1 MGKRKIPPKEQG
13 KQRKVQNSGRLQD
26 GRTSQGNR
34 RTQNG
39 RSTQGNQRPQVDR
52 RAQNSRNEFEDPY
65 YNPAKSLANNRK
77 NSAQSVKSA
86 KSSKRSEHR
95 VKTRK
100 KDTLG
105 LILAGMQG
113 LTSIVFMVMLLI
125 LGILPAEY
133 LGIIAV
139 VLLLLFGVTL
149 ATQLRKSGK
158 HIGGKI
164 FCFFVM
170 ILLLFAT
177 YYIGKAN
184 GALGEI
190 SGGSYKVDNMVVAV
204 LSEDT
209 AETIDDASAYT
220 FGVQYTMG
228 GEDVRAA
235 VADINEKLGTE
246 IQVVEYQN
254 LSEQAQALHDG
265 QVQAIIYNEGYT
277 GILQE
282 TFENYSQNVKII
294 YQHRIKKEL
303 DNTAAEVEVKKDTFS
318 VFISGIDVFGPIET
332 NSRSDVNIVATI
344 NPTTHQ
350 ILLTTTPRDYYV
362 EIPGV
367 SGGQK
372 DKLTH
377 AGIYGVDASMRTLSQ
392 LYDTE
397 IPFYARVNFTSLIE
411 IVDQLG
417 GVDVESELAF
427 TTSADSGLV
436 MDVVQGTNHFNG
448 EQALAFSRER
458 KNIEGGDNQRGKN
471 QQAVITGLIKKM
483 ISPAMLVNANG
494 IINSVSGNVETNMS
508 QDQIQDLIKDQLSEG
523 KGWNIYSVAAY
534 GTGDEQVCFSYGGGP
549 LYVMQPDQVS
559 VDMIRSMIDRV
570 ENGETL
576 EGSEIAQ

>member
-1 MGKRKIPPKEQG
+1 MKKKKGTPKEFN
-13 KQRKVQNSGRLQD
+13 KQKKLEKNVRRSLDIEKSFKGNNKEEGRYY
-26 GRTSQGNR
+26 
-34 RTQNG
+34 
-39 RSTQGNQRPQVDR
+39 
-52 RAQNSRNEFEDPY
+52 EEIY
-65 YNPAKSLANNRK
+65 YNPAKSVSGNRSDLRTKKKALGNRK
-77 NSAQSVKSA
+77 GNAR
-86 KSSKRSEHR
+86 KRN
-95 VKTRK
+95 K
-100 KDTLG
+100 KDVLG
-105 LILAGMQG
+105 LSLAGLQG
-113 LTSIVFMVMLLI
+113 LISMVFMVMLFI
-125 LGILPAEY
+125 LDMLPIGY

-139 VLLLLFGVTL
+139 ILLLLLGITL
-149 ATQLRKSGK
+149 ATQLRKRGRR
-158 HIGGKI
+158 IGGKVFSLFI
-164 FCFFVM
+164 M
-170 ILLLFAT
+170 ILLLFTT
-177 YYIGKAN
+177 YYIGKAK

-190 SGGSYKVDNMVVAV
+190 SGGSYKVDNMLVAV
-204 LSEDT
+204 LVNDD
-209 AETIDDASAYT
+209 AEVIDDTVAYK
-220 FGVQYTMG
+220 FGVQYTMSG
-228 GEDVRAA
+228 DDVRSA

-246 IQVVEYQN
+246 IQTVEYRS

-277 GILQE
+277 GILE
-282 TFENYSQNVKII
+282 EAFENYSKNVKVI
-294 YQHRIKKEL
+294 YQHSIKKEL
-303 DNTAAEVEVKKDTFS
+303 DNTAAQVEVKKDTFS

-362 EIPGV
+362 EIPGI

-417 GVDVESELAF
+417 GVDVESEFAF
-427 TTSADSGLV
+427 TTSEDSGLV
-436 MDVVQGTNHFNG
+436 MDVAQGTNHFNG
-448 EQALAFSRER
+448 QQALAFSRER
-458 KNIEGGDNQRGKN
+458 QNIEGGDNQRGKN

-508 QDQIQDLIKDQLSEG
+508 QDQIQDLIKDQLAQG
-523 KGWNIYSVAAY
+523 KAWNIYSVAAA
-534 GTGDEQVCFSYGGGP
+534 GTGDEQVCFSYGGGA
-549 LYVMQPDQVS
+549 LYVMQPDQAS
-559 VDMIRSMIDRV
+559 VDTIRSLIDRV

>member
-1 MGKRKIPPKEQG
+1 MAG
-13 KQRKVQNSGRLQD
+13 
-26 GRTSQGNR
+26 
-34 RTQNG
+34 
-39 RSTQGNQRPQVDR
+39 DR
-52 RAQNSRNEFEDPY
+52 RGSGTNK
-65 YNPAKSLANNRK
+65 KSSENRK
-77 NSAQSVKSA
+77 ETVRKG
-86 KSSKRSEHR
+86 K
-95 VKTRK
+95 K
-100 KDTLG
+100 KDVLG
-105 LILAGMQG
+105 LILAGLQG
-113 LTSIVFMVMLLI
+113 LVSVVFMVMLFI
-125 LGILPAEY
+125 LDMLPIEY

-139 VLLLLFGVTL
+139 ILLLLFGITL
-149 ATQLRKSGK
+149 ATQLRKKGR

-164 FCFFVM
+164 FSFFIM

-184 GALGEI
+184 GALGKI

-204 LSEDT
+204 LADDGAEKIED
-209 AETIDDASAYT
+209 AASYT
-220 FGVQYTMG
+220 FGVQYAMSG
-228 GEDVRAA
+228 DDVRSA

-246 IQVVEYQN
+246 IQTVEYRS

-277 GILQE
+277 GILE
-282 TFENYSQNVKII
+282 EAFENYSKNVKVI
-294 YQHRIKKEL
+294 YQHSIKKEL
-303 DNTAAEVEVKKDTFS
+303 DNTAAQVEVKKDTFS

-362 EIPGV
+362 EIPGI

-417 GVDVESELAF
+417 GVDVESEFAF
-427 TTSADSGLV
+427 TTSEDSGLV
-436 MDVVQGTNHFNG
+436 MDVAQGTNHFNG
-448 EQALAFSRER
+448 QQALAFSRER
-458 KNIEGGDNQRGKN
+458 QNIEGGDNQRGKN

-508 QDQIQDLIKDQLSEG
+508 QDQIQDLIKDQLTQG
-523 KGWNIYSVAAY
+523 KAWNIYSVAAA
-534 GTGDEQVCFSYGGGP
+534 GTGDEQVCFSYGGGA
-549 LYVMQPDQVS
+549 LYVMQPDQAS
-559 VDMIRSMIDRV
+559 VDTIRSLIDRV

>member
-1 MGKRKIPPKEQG
+1 MKKKKRTPKEFN
-13 KQRKVQNSGRLQD
+13 KQKKLEKNVRRSLDIEKSFKGNNKEEGRYY
-26 GRTSQGNR
+26 
-34 RTQNG
+34 
-39 RSTQGNQRPQVDR
+39 
-52 RAQNSRNEFEDPY
+52 EEIY
-65 YNPAKSLANNRK
+65 YNPAKSVSGNRSDLGTKKKALGNRK
-77 NSAQSVKSA
+77 GNAR
-86 KSSKRSEHR
+86 KRN
-95 VKTRK
+95 K
-100 KDTLG
+100 KDVLG
-105 LILAGMQG
+105 LSLAGLQG
-113 LTSIVFMVMLLI
+113 LISVVFMVMLFI
-125 LGILPAEY
+125 LDMLPIGY

-139 VLLLLFGVTL
+139 ILLLLLGITL
-149 ATQLRKSGK
+149 ATQLRKRGRR
-158 HIGGKI
+158 IGGKVFSLFI
-164 FCFFVM
+164 M
-170 ILLLFAT
+170 ILLLFTT
-177 YYIGKAN
+177 YYIGKAK

-204 LSEDT
+204 LVNDD
-209 AETIDDASAYT
+209 AEVIDDTVAYK
-220 FGVQYTMG
+220 FGVQYTMSG
-228 GEDVRAA
+228 DDVRSA

-246 IQVVEYQN
+246 IQTVEYRS

-277 GILQE
+277 GILE
-282 TFENYSQNVKII
+282 EAFENYSKNVKVI
-294 YQHRIKKEL
+294 YQHSIKKEL
-303 DNTAAEVEVKKDTFS
+303 DNTAAQVEVKKDTFS

-362 EIPGV
+362 EIPGI

-417 GVDVESELAF
+417 GVDVESEFAF
-427 TTSADSGLV
+427 TTSEDSGLV
-436 MDVVQGTNHFNG
+436 MDVAQGTNHFNG
-448 EQALAFSRER
+448 QQALAFSRER
-458 KNIEGGDNQRGKN
+458 QNIEGGDNQRGKN

-508 QDQIQDLIKDQLSEG
+508 QDQIQDLIKDQLAQG
-523 KGWNIYSVAAY
+523 KAWNIYSVAAA
-534 GTGDEQVCFSYGGGP
+534 GTGDEQVCFSYGGGA
-549 LYVMQPDQVS
+549 LYVMQPDQAS
-559 VDMIRSMIDRV
+559 VDTIRSLIDRV

>member
-1 MGKRKIPPKEQG
+1 MLG
-13 KQRKVQNSGRLQD
+13 L
-26 GRTSQGNR
+26 
-34 RTQNG
+34 
-39 RSTQGNQRPQVDR
+39 
-52 RAQNSRNEFEDPY
+52 
-65 YNPAKSLANNRK
+65 SLAGL
-77 NSAQSVKSA
+77 Q
-86 KSSKRSEHR
+86 
-95 VKTRK
+95 
-100 KDTLG
+100 G
-105 LILAGMQG
+105 LISM
-113 LTSIVFMVMLLI
+113 VFMVMLFI
-125 LGILPAEY
+125 LDMLPIGY

-139 VLLLLFGVTL
+139 ILLLLLGITL
-149 ATQLRKSGK
+149 ATQLRKRGRR
-158 HIGGKI
+158 IGGKVFSLFI
-164 FCFFVM
+164 M
-170 ILLLFAT
+170 ILLLFTT
-177 YYIGKAN
+177 YYIGKAK

-190 SGGSYKVDNMVVAV
+190 SGGSYKVDNMLVAV
-204 LSEDT
+204 LVNDD
-209 AETIDDASAYT
+209 AEVIDDTVAYK
-220 FGVQYTMG
+220 FGVQYTMSG
-228 GEDVRAA
+228 DDVRSA

-246 IQVVEYQN
+246 IQTVEYGS

-277 GILQE
+277 GILE
-282 TFENYSQNVKII
+282 EAFENYSKNVKVI
-294 YQHRIKKEL
+294 YQHSIKKEL
-303 DNTAAEVEVKKDTFS
+303 DNTAAQVEVKKDTFS

-362 EIPGV
+362 EIPGI

-417 GVDVESELAF
+417 GVDVESEFAF
-427 TTSADSGLV
+427 TTSEDSGLV
-436 MDVVQGTNHFNG
+436 MDVAQGTNHFNG
-448 EQALAFSRER
+448 QQALAFSRER
-458 KNIEGGDNQRGKN
+458 QNIEGGDNQRGKN

-508 QDQIQDLIKDQLSEG
+508 QDQIQDLIKDQLAQG
-523 KGWNIYSVAAY
+523 KAWNIYSVAAA
-534 GTGDEQVCFSYGGGP
+534 GTGDEQVCFSYGGGA

-559 VDMIRSMIDRV
+559 VDTIRSLIDRV

>member
-1 MGKRKIPPKEQG
+1 MGKREMPAKEHRT
-13 KQRKVQNSGRLQD
+13 QRRPQD
-26 GRTSQGNR
+26 SRKSQDNRRPRDSRRMQDSRKPQGNR
-34 RTQNG
+34 R
-39 RSTQGNQRPQVDR
+39 PEK
-52 RAQNSRNEFEDPY
+52 SREELEEVY
-65 YNPAKSLANNRK
+65 YNPAKSMAGDRRGSGTNKKSSGNRK
-77 NSAQSVKSA
+77 ETVRKG
-86 KSSKRSEHR
+86 K
-95 VKTRK
+95 K
-100 KDTLG
+100 KDVLG
-105 LILAGMQG
+105 LILAGLQG
-113 LTSIVFMVMLLI
+113 LVSVVFMVMLFI
-125 LGILPAEY
+125 LDMLPIEY

-139 VLLLLFGVTL
+139 ILLLLFGITL
-149 ATQLRKSGK
+149 ATQLRKKGR

-164 FCFFVM
+164 FSFFIM

-184 GALGEI
+184 GALGKI

-204 LSEDT
+204 LADDGADKIED
-209 AETIDDASAYT
+209 AAAYT
-220 FGVQYTMG
+220 FGVQYAMSG
-228 GEDVRAA
+228 DDVRSA

-246 IQVVEYQN
+246 IQTVEYRS

-277 GILQE
+277 GILE
-282 TFENYSQNVKII
+282 EAFENYSKNVKVI
-294 YQHRIKKEL
+294 YQHSIKKEL
-303 DNTAAEVEVKKDTFS
+303 DNTAAQVEVKKDTFS

-362 EIPGV
+362 EIPGI

-417 GVDVESELAF
+417 GVDVESEFAF
-427 TTSADSGLV
+427 TTSEDSGLV
-436 MDVVQGTNHFNG
+436 MDVAQGTNHFNG
-448 EQALAFSRER
+448 QQALAFSRER
-458 KNIEGGDNQRGKN
+458 QNIEGGDNQRGKN

-508 QDQIQDLIKDQLSEG
+508 QDQIQDLIKDQLAQG
-523 KGWNIYSVAAY
+523 KAWNIYSVAAA
-534 GTGDEQVCFSYGGGP
+534 GTGDEQVCFSYGGGA
-549 LYVMQPDQVS
+549 LYVMQPDQAS
-559 VDMIRSMIDRV
+559 VDTIRSLIDRV

>member
-1 MGKRKIPPKEQG
+1 MGKREMPAKEHRT
-13 KQRKVQNSGRLQD
+13 QRRPQD
-26 GRTSQGNR
+26 SRKSQDNRRPRDSRRMQDSRKPQGNR
-34 RTQNG
+34 R
-39 RSTQGNQRPQVDR
+39 PEK
-52 RAQNSRNEFEDPY
+52 SREELEEVY
-65 YNPAKSLANNRK
+65 YNPAKSMAGDRRGSGTNKKSSGNRK
-77 NSAQSVKSA
+77 ETVRKG
-86 KSSKRSEHR
+86 K
-95 VKTRK
+95 K
-100 KDTLG
+100 KDVLG
-105 LILAGMQG
+105 LILAGLQG
-113 LTSIVFMVMLLI
+113 LVSVVFMVMLFI
-125 LGILPAEY
+125 LDMLPIEY

-139 VLLLLFGVTL
+139 ILLLLFGITL
-149 ATQLRKSGK
+149 ATQLRKKGR

-164 FCFFVM
+164 FSFFIM

-184 GALGEI
+184 GALGKI

-204 LSEDT
+204 LADDGADKIED
-209 AETIDDASAYT
+209 AALYT
-220 FGVQYTMG
+220 FGVQYAMSG
-228 GEDVRAA
+228 DDVRSA

-246 IQVVEYQN
+246 IQTVEYRS

-277 GILQE
+277 GILE
-282 TFENYSQNVKII
+282 EAFENYSKNVKVI
-294 YQHRIKKEL
+294 YQHSIKKEL
-303 DNTAAEVEVKKDTFS
+303 DNTAAQVEVKKDTFS

-362 EIPGV
+362 EIPGI

-417 GVDVESELAF
+417 GVDVESEFAF
-427 TTSADSGLV
+427 TTSEDSGLV
-436 MDVVQGTNHFNG
+436 MDVAQGTNHFNG
-448 EQALAFSRER
+448 QQALAFSRER
-458 KNIEGGDNQRGKN
+458 QNIEGGDNQRGKN

-508 QDQIQDLIKDQLSEG
+508 QDQIQDLIKDQLAQG
-523 KGWNIYSVAAY
+523 KAWNIYSVAAA
-534 GTGDEQVCFSYGGGP
+534 GTGDEQVCFSYGGGA
-549 LYVMQPDQVS
+549 LYVMQPDQAS
-559 VDMIRSMIDRV
+559 VDTIRSLIDRV

>member
-1 MGKRKIPPKEQG
+1 MGKREMPAKEHRT
-13 KQRKVQNSGRLQD
+13 QRRPQD
-26 GRTSQGNR
+26 SRKSQDNRRPRDSR
-34 RTQNG
+34 RTQDSRKPQEN
-39 RSTQGNQRPQVDR
+39 RRPEKSR
-52 RAQNSRNEFEDPY
+52 RELEEVY
-65 YNPAKSLANNRK
+65 YNPAKSMAGDRRGSGNNKKSSGNRK
-77 NSAQSVKSA
+77 ETARKG
-86 KSSKRSEHR
+86 K
-95 VKTRK
+95 K
-100 KDTLG
+100 KDVLG
-105 LILAGMQG
+105 LILAGLQG
-113 LTSIVFMVMLLI
+113 LVSVVFMVMLFI
-125 LGILPAEY
+125 LDMLPIEY

-139 VLLLLFGVTL
+139 ILLLLFGITL
-149 ATQLRKSGK
+149 ATQLRKKGR

-164 FCFFVM
+164 FSFFIM

-184 GALGEI
+184 GALGKI

-204 LSEDT
+204 LADDGAEKIED
-209 AETIDDASAYT
+209 AASYT
-220 FGVQYTMG
+220 FGVQYAMSG
-228 GEDVRAA
+228 DDVRSA

-246 IQVVEYQN
+246 IQTVEYRS

-277 GILQE
+277 GILE
-282 TFENYSQNVKII
+282 EAFENYSKNVKVI
-294 YQHRIKKEL
+294 YQHSIKKEL
-303 DNTAAEVEVKKDTFS
+303 DNTAAQVEVKKDTFS

-362 EIPGV
+362 EIPGI

-417 GVDVESELAF
+417 GVDVESEFAF
-427 TTSADSGLV
+427 TTSEDSGLV
-436 MDVVQGTNHFNG
+436 MNVAQGTNHFNG
-448 EQALAFSRER
+448 QQALAFSRER
-458 KNIEGGDNQRGKN
+458 QNIEGGDNQRGKN

-508 QDQIQDLIKDQLSEG
+508 QDQIQDLIKDQLAQG
-523 KGWNIYSVAAY
+523 KAWNIYSVAAA

-549 LYVMQPDQVS
+549 LYVMQPDQAS
-559 VDMIRSMIDRV
+559 VDTIRSLIDRV

>member
-1 MGKRKIPPKEQG
+1 MKKKKRTPKEFN
-13 KQRKVQNSGRLQD
+13 KQKKLEKNVRRSLDIEKSFKGNNKEEGRYY
-26 GRTSQGNR
+26 
-34 RTQNG
+34 
-39 RSTQGNQRPQVDR
+39 
-52 RAQNSRNEFEDPY
+52 EEIY
-65 YNPAKSLANNRK
+65 YNPAKSVSGNRSDLGTKKKALGNRK
-77 NSAQSVKSA
+77 GNAR
-86 KSSKRSEHR
+86 KRN
-95 VKTRK
+95 K
-100 KDTLG
+100 KDVLG
-105 LILAGMQG
+105 LSLAGLQG
-113 LTSIVFMVMLLI
+113 LISVVFMVMLFI
-125 LGILPAEY
+125 LDMLPIGY

-139 VLLLLFGVTL
+139 ILLLLLGTTL
-149 ATQLRKSGK
+149 ATQLRKRGRR
-158 HIGGKI
+158 IGGKVFSLFI
-164 FCFFVM
+164 M
-170 ILLLFAT
+170 ILLLFTT
-177 YYIGKAN
+177 YYIGKAK

-204 LSEDT
+204 LVNDD
-209 AETIDDASAYT
+209 AEVIDDTVAYK
-220 FGVQYTMG
+220 FGVQYTMSG
-228 GEDVRAA
+228 DDVRSA

-246 IQVVEYQN
+246 IQTVEYRS

-277 GILQE
+277 GILE
-282 TFENYSQNVKII
+282 EAFENYSKNVKVI
-294 YQHRIKKEL
+294 YQHSIKKEL
-303 DNTAAEVEVKKDTFS
+303 DNTAAQVEVKKDTFS

-362 EIPGV
+362 EIPGI

-417 GVDVESELAF
+417 GVDVESEFAF
-427 TTSADSGLV
+427 TTSEDSGLV
-436 MDVVQGTNHFNG
+436 MDVAQGTNHFNG
-448 EQALAFSRER
+448 QQALAFSRER
-458 KNIEGGDNQRGKN
+458 QNIEGGDNQRGKN

-508 QDQIQDLIKDQLSEG
+508 QDQIQDLIKDQLTQG
-523 KGWNIYSVAAY
+523 KAWNIYSVAAA
-534 GTGDEQVCFSYGGGP
+534 GTGDEQVCFSYGGGA

-559 VDMIRSMIDRV
+559 VDTIRSLIDRV

>member
-1 MGKRKIPPKEQG
+1 MAG
-13 KQRKVQNSGRLQD
+13 
-26 GRTSQGNR
+26 
-34 RTQNG
+34 
-39 RSTQGNQRPQVDR
+39 DR
-52 RAQNSRNEFEDPY
+52 RGSGN
-65 YNPAKSLANNRK
+65 KK
-77 NSAQSVKSA
+77 
-86 KSSKRSEHR
+86 KSSRD
-95 VKTRK
+95 VKETARKTKK
-100 KDTLG
+100 KDVFG
-105 LILAGMQG
+105 LILAGLQG
-113 LTSIVFMVMLLI
+113 LISVVFMVMLFVLDM
-125 LGILPAEY
+125 LPMEY

-139 VLLLLFGVTL
+139 ILLLLFGITL
-149 ATQLRKSGK
+149 ATQLRKKGRR
-158 HIGGKI
+158 IGGKL
-164 FCFFVM
+164 FSFFIM

-204 LSEDT
+204 LAEDG
-209 AETIDDASAYT
+209 AEKIDDAASYT
-220 FGVQYTMG
+220 FGVQYAMSG
-228 GEDVRAA
+228 DDVRSA

-246 IQVVEYQN
+246 IQTVEYQS

-277 GILQE
+277 GILE
-282 TFENYSQNVKII
+282 EAFENYSKNVKII
-294 YQHRIKKEL
+294 YQHSIKKEL
-303 DNTAAEVEVKKDTFS
+303 DNTAAQVEVKKDTFS
-318 VFISGIDVFGPIET
+318 VFISGIDVYGPIET
-332 NSRSDVNIVATI
+332 NSRSDVNIVATV

-417 GVDVESELAF
+417 GVDVESEFAF
-427 TTSADSGLV
+427 TTSEDSGLV

-448 EQALAFSRER
+448 QQALAFSRER
-458 KNIEGGDNQRGKN
+458 QNIEGGDNQRGKN

-508 QDQIQDLIKDQLSEG
+508 QDQIQDLIKDQLAQG
-523 KGWNIYSVAAY
+523 KAWNIYSVAAT
-534 GTGDEQVCFSYGGGP
+534 GTGDEQMCFSYGGGP
-549 LYVMQPDQVS
+549 LYVMQPDQTS
-559 VDMIRSMIDRV
+559 VDTIRSLIDRV

>member
-1 MGKRKIPPKEQG
+1 MGKREMPAKEHRT
-13 KQRKVQNSGRLQD
+13 QRRPQD
-26 GRTSQGNR
+26 RRKSQDNRRPRDSRRTQDSRKPQGNR
-34 RTQNG
+34 RPEK
-39 RSTQGNQRPQVDR
+39 SR
-52 RAQNSRNEFEDPY
+52 RELEEVY
-65 YNPAKSLANNRK
+65 YNPAKSMAGDRRGSGTNKKSSGNRK
-77 NSAQSVKSA
+77 ETVRKG
-86 KSSKRSEHR
+86 K
-95 VKTRK
+95 K
-100 KDTLG
+100 KDVLG
-105 LILAGMQG
+105 LILAGLQG
-113 LTSIVFMVMLLI
+113 LVSVVFMVMLFI
-125 LGILPAEY
+125 LDMLPIEY

-139 VLLLLFGVTL
+139 ILLLLFGITL
-149 ATQLRKSGK
+149 ATQLRKKGR

-164 FCFFVM
+164 FSFFIM

-184 GALGEI
+184 GALGKI

-204 LSEDT
+204 LADDGAEKIED
-209 AETIDDASAYT
+209 AASYT
-220 FGVQYTMG
+220 LGVQDAMSG
-228 GEDVRAA
+228 DDVRSA

-246 IQVVEYQN
+246 IQTVEYRN

-277 GILQE
+277 GILE
-282 TFENYSQNVKII
+282 EAFENYSENVKVI
-294 YQHRIKKEL
+294 YQHSIKKEL
-303 DNTAAEVEVKKDTFS
+303 DNTAAQVEVKKDTFS

-362 EIPGV
+362 EIPGI

-427 TTSADSGLV
+427 TTSPDSGLV
-436 MDVVQGTNHFNG
+436 MDVAQGTNHFNG
-448 EQALAFSRER
+448 QQALAFSRER
-458 KNIEGGDNQRGKN
+458 QNIEGGDNQRGKN

-508 QDQIQDLIKDQLSEG
+508 QDQIQDLIKDQLAQG
-523 KGWNIYSVAAY
+523 KAWNIYSVAAA
-534 GTGDEQVCFSYGGGP
+534 GTGDEQVCFSYGGGA
-549 LYVMQPDQVS
+549 LYVMQPDQAS
-559 VDMIRSMIDRV
+559 VDTIRSLIDRV

-576 EGSEIAQ
+576 EGS

>member
-1 MGKRKIPPKEQG
+1 MGKREMPAKEHRT
-13 KQRKVQNSGRLQD
+13 QRRPQD
-26 GRTSQGNR
+26 SRKSQDNRRPRDSRRMQDSRKPQGNR
-34 RTQNG
+34 R
-39 RSTQGNQRPQVDR
+39 PEK
-52 RAQNSRNEFEDPY
+52 SREELEEVY
-65 YNPAKSLANNRK
+65 YNPAKSMAGDRRGSGTNKKSSGNRK
-77 NSAQSVKSA
+77 ETVRKG
-86 KSSKRSEHR
+86 K
-95 VKTRK
+95 K
-100 KDTLG
+100 KDVLG
-105 LILAGMQG
+105 LILAGLQG
-113 LTSIVFMVMLLI
+113 LVSVVFMVMLFI
-125 LGILPAEY
+125 LDMLPIEY

-139 VLLLLFGVTL
+139 ILLLLFGITL
-149 ATQLRKSGK
+149 ATQLRKKGR
-158 HIGGKI
+158 HIGGK
-164 FCFFVM
+164 FFSFFIM

-184 GALGEI
+184 GALGKI

-204 LSEDT
+204 LADDGADKIED
-209 AETIDDASAYT
+209 AALYT
-220 FGVQYTMG
+220 FGVQYAMSG
-228 GEDVRAA
+228 DDVRSA

-246 IQVVEYQN
+246 IQTVEYRS

-277 GILQE
+277 GILE
-282 TFENYSQNVKII
+282 EAFENYSKNVKVI
-294 YQHRIKKEL
+294 YQHSIKKEL
-303 DNTAAEVEVKKDTFS
+303 DNTAAQVEVKKDTFS

-362 EIPGV
+362 EIPGI

-417 GVDVESELAF
+417 GVDVESEFAF
-427 TTSADSGLV
+427 TTSEDSGLV
-436 MDVVQGTNHFNG
+436 MDVAQGTNHFNG
-448 EQALAFSRER
+448 QQALAFSRER
-458 KNIEGGDNQRGKN
+458 QNIEGGDNQRGKN

-508 QDQIQDLIKDQLSEG
+508 QDQIQDLIKDQLAQG
-523 KGWNIYSVAAY
+523 KAWNIYSVAAA
-534 GTGDEQVCFSYGGGP
+534 GTGDEQVCFSYGGGA
-549 LYVMQPDQVS
+549 LYVMQPDQAS
-559 VDMIRSMIDRV
+559 VDTIRSLIDRV

>member
-1 MGKRKIPPKEQG
+1 MKENKRTPIESNRQKKIEK
-13 KQRKVQNSGRLQD
+13 KDVKKNV
-26 GRTSQGNR
+26 R
-34 RTQNG
+34 RSSDMEKSFKSNHKK
-39 RSTQGNQRPQVDR
+39 SKKDY
-52 RAQNSRNEFEDPY
+52 EEIY
-65 YNPAKSLANNRK
+65 YNPAKSMAGNGRNTGSKNRASRNRK
-77 NSAQSVKSA
+77 GS
-86 KSSKRSEHR
+86 
-95 VKTRK
+95 TRK
-100 KDTLG
+100 GNKKDILG
-105 LILAGMQG
+105 LSLAGLQG
-113 LTSIVFMVMLLI
+113 LVSVVFMVMLFI
-125 LGILPAEY
+125 LDILPIEY
-133 LGIIAV
+133 LGVIAV
-139 VLLLLFGVTL
+139 VLLLFFGITL
-149 ATQLRKSGK
+149 ATQLRKKGR
-158 HIGGKI
+158 HIGGKL
-164 FCFFVM
+164 FSFFIM
-170 ILLLFAT
+170 LLLLFAT
-177 YYIGKAN
+177 YYIGKAK

-204 LSEDT
+204 LANDN
-209 AETIDDASAYT
+209 AEVIDDTVSYK
-220 FGVQYTMG
+220 FGVQYAMSG
-228 GEDVRAA
+228 DDVRSA
-235 VADINEKLGTE
+235 VADINKKLGTE
-246 IQVVEYQN
+246 IQTVEYQSP
-254 LSEQAQALHDG
+254 SEQAQALHDG

-277 GILQE
+277 GILE
-282 TFENYSQNVKII
+282 EAFENYSENVKII
-294 YQHRIKKEL
+294 YQHSIKKEL
-303 DNTAAEVEVKKDTFS
+303 DNTAAQVEVKKDTFS

-362 EIPGV
+362 EIPGI

-417 GVDVESELAF
+417 GVDVESDFAF
-427 TTSADSGLV
+427 TTSEDSGLV

-448 EQALAFSRER
+448 QQALAFSRER
-458 KNIEGGDNQRGKN
+458 QNIEGGDNKRGKN

-508 QDQIQDLIKDQLSEG
+508 QDQIQDLIKDQLAQG
-523 KGWNIYSVAAY
+523 KAWNIYSVAAT
-534 GTGDEQVCFSYGGGP
+534 GTGDEQVCFSYGGGA
-549 LYVMQPDQVS
+549 LYVMQPDQAS
-559 VDMIRSMIDRV
+559 IDMIRSLIDRV